1 LERPVVIDCV
11 LVAVFI
17 RLKLASLEVRP
28 FQALD
33 ARELDSLGR
42 IEPAL
47 MGALGFY
54 PGLNANPR

>member
-1 LERPVVIDCV
+1 MIDCV

-28 FQALD
+28 FQDLD
-33 ARELDSLGR
+33 ARELDSLGH